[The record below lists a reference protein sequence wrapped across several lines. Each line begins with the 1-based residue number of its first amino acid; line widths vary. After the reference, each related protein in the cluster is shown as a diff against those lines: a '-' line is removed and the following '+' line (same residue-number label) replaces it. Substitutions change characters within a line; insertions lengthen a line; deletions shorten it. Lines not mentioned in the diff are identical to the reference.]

1 MKSDILILLF
11 CRKLTRYNMKSLIL
25 VLSLIGF
32 TTVVY
37 AQSGSVRGKVY
48 DSSHFALPG
57 ATVALIKKN
66 SSDTLR
72 TVTDKEGLF
81 SFQQVNVT
89 SFSIS
94 VSNAGMETI
103 TQDFEFEAG
112 KTDLNVGSITMLP
125 LFTTLQEVVLSP
137 PPMVIK
143 EDTVEFRADSF
154 NVRPNSNVE
163 DLLKKLPGLQVNSD
177 GSITAQGKTIT
188 KIKVNGKDFFGGDP
202 KTATRELPADI
213 IDKIQV
219 VDDYGE
225 LAAASGI
232 RDGDPDIIINL
243 ELKKDKNK
251 GVFGRAAAGYGTD
264 DRYQATVNANV
275 FKEST
280 QLSVLGNLNNINQ
293 NLFDFS
299 NANNRRGGGGQ
310 MRNIRSGGGGGGNS
324 SGDGGTSDSN
334 ANQNGITDNKSIGL
348 NFRSDFRNNK
358 GSFYGNYS
366 FANRNTII
374 ERATSRQNIAGNIFT
389 NNQNNYANNIGSNH
403 RANLNFEYNFD
414 SLNFLKIIPNFSFNT
429 GNNSTSGIFDYTN
442 SEGFKTQEGYNRD
455 AITSQ
460 SPNLSTSINYNRRF
474 QKRGRNLSAEINL
487 GTSYSISDDDKIN
500 FTKEYL
506 TAIGVDSIYLD
517 QLISQNNRNRNYGV
531 RLRYSEP
538 VSKNRFLDLSY
549 SYNFSYAKNDRSTY
563 DIDSAS
569 GNSSFIDSLSNAY
582 ENRFINQQVG
592 VSLRTINKKYNY
604 SIGVNIQP
612 AYLSGYSISK
622 DSAYTPQRR
631 LNVAPAARLSYNF
644 SRTKRLNMNYN
655 ANFNQPSFNQLQPVK
670 DVSNRQYQTQGNPDL
685 KPEFSHNLRVFFNNF
700 NFTSGRT
707 LTAGFNGN
715 LIQNRIVNNNINL
728 DSSGAQLSR
737 PENMNGYYTLTGFY
751 NYSIPFQ
758 NRRYIISYNGTVNYN
773 HDVGLVNSQKN
784 TGNNWV
790 TTQGLRLDINLQ
802 QWLELGV
809 NGGYS
814 LNSTKYTLTRNGERM
829 GSNAWTMG
837 SNMRMDIPGGFI
849 LRYDVGYVINN
860 GLSADVTGNPTLLN
874 ASIEKTI
881 FKKKNGFIR
890 LSGFDILNQNT
901 NISRNVSGNAI
912 IDNRVNRL
920 TRYFM
925 LTFTY
930 RLMKFTGQQPS
941 NTNQGSQGNPGRN
954 RPGL

>member
-1 MKSDILILLF
+1 
-11 CRKLTRYNMKSLIL
+11 MKSLTL
-25 VLSLIGF
+25 VLVLHIGF
-32 TTVVY
+32 VITAH

-57 ATVALIKKN
+57 ATVALIKKG
-66 SSDTLR
+66 STDTLT

-81 SFQQVNVT
+81 VFNNVNVS
-89 SFSIS
+89 SFRLRI
-94 VSNAGMETI
+94 SNAGMEQI
-103 TQDFEFEAG
+103 EQDFDFEAG
-112 KTDLNVGSITMLP
+112 KTDLNVGSITMIP
-125 LFTTLQEVVLSP
+125 LITTLQEIVLSP

-154 NVRPNSNVE
+154 NVRPNANVE

-213 IDKIQV
+213 IDKVQV

-264 DRYQATVNANV
+264 DRYQATINANV
-275 FKEST
+275 FRETT

-310 MRNIRSGGGGGGNS
+310 MRTIRAGGGGGGNNNNA
-324 SGDGGTSDSN
+324 GDGTSDTN

-348 NFRSDFRNNK
+348 NFRTDFTK

-374 ERATSRQNIAGNIFT
+374 ERATSRQNIAGNVFT
-389 NNQNNYANNIGSNH
+389 NNQSSYADNISNNH

-414 SLNFLKIIPNFSFNT
+414 SLNYLKVIPNFSFSSS
-429 GNNSTSGIFDYTN
+429 NNLSNGLFDYTN
-442 SEGFKTQEGYNRD
+442 SEGFKTQEGYSRD
-455 AITSQ
+455 AVTASA
-460 SPNLSTSINYNRRF
+460 PNFSASINYNRRF
-474 QKRGRNLSAEINL
+474 QKRGRNLSTEVNL
-487 GTSYSISDDDKIN
+487 GTSYSLNDDDKIN
-500 FTKEYL
+500 FTREYL
-506 TAIGVDSIYLD
+506 AATGVDSTYLD
-517 QLISQNNRNRNYGV
+517 QLIAQDNRNRNYGV

-538 VSKNRFLDLSY
+538 VTQNRFLDLSY
-549 SYNFSYAKNDRSTY
+549 SYNFAYAKVDRATY
-563 DIDSAS
+563 AVDSVS
-569 GNSSFIDSLSNAY
+569 GSSSFVDSLSNAY

-592 VSLRTINKKYNY
+592 ISLRTVNKKYNY
-604 SIGVNIQP
+604 SVGVNIQP

-631 LNVAPAARLSYNF
+631 LNVAPSARLSYNF

-670 DVSNRQYQTQGNPDL
+670 DVSNPQYQTEGNPDL

-700 NFTSGRT
+700 NFTSGRS
-707 LTAGFNGN
+707 LFVGFNGN
-715 LIQNRIVNNNINL
+715 MIQNRIVNNNINL

-758 NRRYIISYNGTVNYN
+758 NRRYVVSYNGTVNYN

-784 TGNNWV
+784 IGNNWV

-802 QWLELGV
+802 QWLELGL
-809 NGGYS
+809 NGAYS
-814 LNSTKYTLTRNGERM
+814 LNSTQYSLTRNGERLS
-829 GSNAWTMG
+829 SNAWTMG
-837 SNMRMDIPGGFI
+837 SNMRLDLPAGFI
-849 LRYDVGYVINN
+849 LRYDVSYVINN
-860 GLSADVTGNPTLLN
+860 GLSSDVTGNPTLLN

-881 FKKKNGFIR
+881 LKNKNGFIR

-901 NISRNVSGNAI
+901 NISRTVSGNAI
-912 IDNRVNRL
+912 IDSRVNRL

-930 RLMKFTGQQPS
+930 RLTKFTGQQPA
-941 NTNQGSQGNPGRN
+941 NTNPGG
-954 RPGL
+954 PGGRTRMNF